1 MKQTFASLKFFN
13 YRVWFA
19 AALVANIGTWMQRV
33 AQDWLVLTV
42 LTDNSG
48 VAVGFVTAL
57 QFIPAML
64 LSAWAG
70 VLADRLNR
78 RKLLI
83 FTQSALGVLATA
95 LGVLVL
101 SGNVELWH
109 VYVFASLL
117 GCVTAIDGPARQTFV
132 AELVPVGNLP
142 NAVGLNSASFNAA
155 RLVGPGVAGILIAVV
170 GTGWVFIINGVSFGA
185 TIIAMLIMRVAALN
199 VMPAARRGKGQI
211 REGIAYVRKRTDIL
225 VIMAVAGVVS
235 TFGLNFQLTSA
246 LMART
251 VFHKGAGA
259 YGVLGS
265 VLAIGSL
272 TGALLAARR
281 DRPRVRLV
289 IGSAFAFA
297 FATGAMALMPTYETY
312 ALASIPVGLASLT
325 LLTAAN
331 TTIQVST
338 SPVIRGRV
346 MSLYMMVLL
355 GANPIGAP
363 LVGWIGETFGAR
375 WSIGIGSITALLVSV
390 GAAIWAKRNWHFD
403 VSYRRAD
410 RPRLQVHYPL
420 RPVAMLG
427 EPLVVSPAQIEQAV
441 QVAEQAHEEH
451 DEHAPAPAIPPP
463 DEQAVKPPADP
474 PRHPAVART
483 MVPPECDGVRRT
495 TDGTCDS
502 KQPNRQV
509 PSPPAV

>member
-48 VAVGFVTAL
+48 VAVGLVTAL

-78 RKLLI
+78 RKLLM
-83 FTQSALGVLATA
+83 FTQSAMGVLATA

-109 VYVFASLL
+109 VYGFAFLL

-132 AELVPVGNLP
+132 AELVPVSSLP

-155 RLVGPGVAGILIAVV
+155 RLVGPGVAGVLIAVV

-185 TIIAMLIMRVAALN
+185 TIIAMLLMRVAALN
-199 VMPAARRGKGQI
+199 VMPAANRGKGQI
-211 REGIAYVRKRTDIL
+211 REGVAYVRKRTDIL
-225 VIMAVAGVVS
+225 VIMAVVGVVS

-251 VFHKGAGA
+251 EFHKGAGE

-297 FATGAMALMPTYETY
+297 LASGAMALMPTYETY

-338 SPVIRGRV
+338 NPVIRGRV

-375 WSIGIGSITALLVSV
+375 WSVGVGSIAALLVSV
-390 GAAIWAKRNWHFD
+390 GAAVWAKRNWHFD
-403 VSYRRAD
+403 VSYRRVD
-410 RPRLQVHYPL
+410 RPRLQVHYPS
-420 RPVAMLG
+420 RPILAPT
-427 EPLVVSPAQIEQAV
+427 EPVEASPAEMDAALKAVQRATAEQTPTEQEAPAHVVSPIAL
-441 QVAEQAHEEH
+441 
-451 DEHAPAPAIPPP
+451 PAATES
-463 DEQAVKPPADP
+463 DADP
-474 PRHPAVART
+474 DRIDGDVKNVCDTKPA
-483 MVPPECDGVRRT
+483 RRT
-495 TDGTCDS
+495 
-502 KQPNRQV
+502 V
-509 PSPPAV
+509 A

>member
-70 VLADRLNR
+70 LLADRVNR
-78 RKLLI
+78 RRLLI
-83 FTQSALGVLATA
+83 FTQSAMGVLATA
-95 LGVLVL
+95 LGVMVLV
-101 SGNVELWH
+101 GNVELWH
-109 VYVFASLL
+109 VYVFATLL

-132 AELVPVGNLP
+132 AELVPAGKLP

-155 RLVGPGVAGILIAVV
+155 RLVGPGVAGVLIAIV

-185 TIIAMLIMRVAALN
+185 TILAMLFMRVAALK
-199 VMPAARRGKGQI
+199 VLPAATRGKGQI
-211 REGIAYVRKRTDIL
+211 REGVAYVRKRTDIL
-225 VIMAVAGVVS
+225 VIMVVAGVVS

-251 VFHKGAGA
+251 EFHKGAGE
-259 YGVLGS
+259 YGLLGS

-297 FATGAMALMPTYETY
+297 ITSGAMALMPTFELY
-312 ALASIPVGLASLT
+312 AIASIFVGLASLT

-375 WSIGIGSITALLVSV
+375 WSVGIGSITALLVSL

-403 VSYRRAD
+403 VRFDRAH
-410 RPRLQVHYPL
+410 RPRLQVNYPAK
-420 RPVAMLG
+420 VVDKA
-427 EPLVVSPAQIEQAV
+427 LVVVDEPIEAAPATLDDPLQTAKGAEKQGHQPPQPDAPGVAAPSSGATEPAQC
-441 QVAEQAHEEH
+441 
-451 DEHAPAPAIPPP
+451 DRG
-463 DEQAVKPPADP
+463 K
-474 PRHPAVART
+474 ARRQ
-483 MVPPECDGVRRT
+483 PIRST
-495 TDGTCDS
+495 T
-502 KQPNRQV
+502 
-509 PSPPAV
+509 